1 MEDKINIEERNLHIK
16 DDKVTF
22 GWQLDHIWNSILEKK
37 MSDTKNSASKIIKL
51 YVL

>member
-22 GWQLDHIWNSILEKK
+22 GWQLDHIWNSIPEKK
-37 MSDTKNSASKIIKL
+37 CQIPKKVHLK
-51 YVL
+51 

>member
-22 GWQLDHIWNSILEKK
+22 GWQLDHIWNSIPEKNFRYQ
-37 MSDTKNSASKIIKL
+37 NSASKIIKL